1 MAPAKA
7 GTTGYSTIVARTS
20 VDKHLIG
27 VVVGA
32 VLAGGAASATALP
45 ASADPPKYSVVIP
58 TTSIPRASRIF
69 YVAPNGSD
77 ANRGT
82 KARPWRTIQRA
93 LNALGPNRTAVVRAG
108 RYAERTVARVG
119 GRSKARAGLVA
130 YPGERPVIAGRLK
143 ITAEHFRVSGFSFQ
157 SNANDEALV
166 WVAASDVEV
175 SLNTIH
181 DGTASC
187 VFGGGDRVR
196 IVSNWIHD
204 CGTHHVNG
212 LPQDHGI
219 YWTGGND
226 SLIANN
232 VIERAIGF
240 GIQVHPYTS
249 SNARN
254 VIRDNTIVAN
264 GRLTGGSHGASGIIL
279 DGSVTA
285 YTVVRNNVVAW
296 NTANGV
302 RSFGTIGPGNVVR
315 RNLGW
320 QNPKGDFP
328 AEYAGGGLLYDSN
341 TVALPFTRTARS
353 FGSRLIRPTTT
364 KRG

>member
-1 MAPAKA
+1 M
-7 GTTGYSTIVARTS
+7 VARAPL
-20 VDKHLIG
+20 DKRLVG
-27 VVVGA
+27 VLVGAFLVVG
-32 VLAGGAASATALP
+32 VASAAALP
-45 ASADPPKYSVVIP
+45 ASADPPKYSVVVP
-58 TTSIPRASRIF
+58 TASIPRASRIS

-108 RYAERTVARVG
+108 RYPERPVARVG
-119 GRSKARAGLVA
+119 GRSTARAALIA

-143 ITAEHFRVSGFSFQ
+143 ITAQHFRVSGFKFQ

-166 WVAASDVEV
+166 WVDARDVEV
-175 SLNTIH
+175 SLNEIH
-181 DGTASC
+181 DGITSC

-212 LPQDHGI
+212 QPQDHGI

-240 GIQVHPYTS
+240 GIQVHPYAS

-254 VIRDNTIVAN
+254 VIRNNTIVAN
-264 GRLTGGSHGASGIIL
+264 GRLTGGSQGASGIIL

-285 YTVVRNNVVAW
+285 YTVVTNNVVAW

-302 RSFGTIGPGNVVR
+302 RSFGTIGPGNVVV

-328 AEYAGGGLLYDSN
+328 TGYAGGGLTYDSN
-341 TVALPFTRTARS
+341 TVAPPFTRTARS
-353 FGSRLIRPTTT
+353 FGSRLVGPTTPRT
-364 KRG
+364 P